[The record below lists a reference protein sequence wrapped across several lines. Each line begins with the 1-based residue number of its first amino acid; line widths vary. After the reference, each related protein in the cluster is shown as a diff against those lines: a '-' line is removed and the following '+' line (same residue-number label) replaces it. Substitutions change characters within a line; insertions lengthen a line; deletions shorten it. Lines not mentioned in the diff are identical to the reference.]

1 MANWKKVIVSGSA
14 AELASLQLD
23 TALPVAQGG
32 IGASSLTD
40 KAVLISQDS
49 GTDAVG
55 SLALTSNGS
64 LIIGGTSG
72 PAVEAA
78 SDLAGSGLAATT
90 GDGTLALSVGG
101 GTGIDVAADAISVD
115 VSDFM
120 TNGSNNRIVTAT
132 GTDAMN
138 AEANLTF
145 DGSGLSVTGHVTASG
160 NVSGSTTSTGSFGE
174 LHIDDKIGLGTAD
187 PDTELYIKGGAT
199 SGAITAT
206 TGTNKGILHIDGGVA
221 NNSKYMITFGN
232 QSTAT
237 TSSPIG
243 VMGVHNNHSA
253 GAGLFFG
260 LSTSYNAGIN
270 RIPLAIEASSA
281 DGLMTLND
289 SGVTVAGSI
298 ISTTG
303 NISGSAAST
312 GSFGLLQG
320 DGREI
325 TNLPVTALNNATA
338 NELVTVGAT
347 TTELDAETLLTWN
360 GSVLAVGTAS
370 PSIVGGIH
378 VKNPGSQ
385 NTMAVFESADPYV
398 SLQLKDNQGGG
409 LFEFHGSDD
418 AFNFYGSSGGKLN
431 LTVSE
436 TKVSGSAK
444 STGSFGFITGS
455 KIQGTFLGDGNALDL
470 SSNSTIGSNIFSTVA
485 VSGQSNIVA
494 DSNSDTL
501 TLAESA
507 GIGITTNAGNDTV
520 TFALDSA
527 QTAIQTIFNTGLIV
541 GRASGD
547 TTIDFTA
554 DDVIVFDAGASEKM
568 RVDTSGVDITGVLT
582 VSSNATIQGDL
593 VVNGSTTTL
602 STTNLA
608 VGDQFIFAA
617 TGSAGSNVDAG
628 LVVQSGSAANT
639 GSAFYHDIDSQRWA
653 VAKTV
658 ASNAVAVTPNQFV
671 GTITLN
677 SNPPSDSD
685 GEYGVG
691 EMWIET
697 DTQDIFI
704 RTG

>member
-90 GDGTLALSVGG
+90 GDGTLALSIGA

-160 NVSGSTTSTGSFGE
+160 NMSGSASSTGSFG
-174 LHIDDKIGLGTAD
+174 
-187 PDTELYIKGGAT
+187 
-199 SGAITAT
+199 
-206 TGTNKGILHIDGGVA
+206 
-221 NNSKYMITFGN
+221 
-232 QSTAT
+232 
-237 TSSPIG
+237 
-243 VMGVHNNHSA
+243 
-253 GAGLFFG
+253 
-260 LSTSYNAGIN
+260 
-270 RIPLAIEASSA
+270 R
-281 DGLMTLND
+281 
-289 SGVTVAGSI
+289 
-298 ISTTG
+298 
-303 NISGSAAST
+303 
-312 GSFGLLQG
+312 LQ
-320 DGREI
+320 
-325 TNLPVTALNNATA
+325 
-338 NELVTVGAT
+338 TVGASEIGGNLT
-347 TTELDAETLLTWN
+347 QKGATFLLETSGTPTVKSLSNNPLVLDQRIPT
-360 GSVLAVGTAS
+360 
-370 PSIVGGIH
+370 
-378 VKNPGSQ
+378 NPGQ
-385 NTMAVFESADPYV
+385 VYN
-398 SLQLKDNQGGG
+398 QLR
-409 LFEFHGSDD
+409 
-418 AFNFYGSSGGKLN
+418 FNSSGGVELRQFSTIVKLSN
-431 LTVSE
+431 SAGSANYWKFEQNTLSSPDGVGN
-436 TKVSGSAK
+436 VSGSAT

-501 TLAESA
+501 TLAEST
-507 GIGITTNAGNDTV
+507 GLGITTNAGNDTV

-527 QTAIQTIFNTGLIV
+527 QTTIQTIFNTGLIV

-568 RVDTSGVDITGVLT
+568 RVDTSGVDITGALT
-582 VSSNATIQGDL
+582 VSTNATIQGDL

-639 GSAFYHDIDSQRWA
+639 GSAFYHDINSQRWA

>member
-32 IGASSLTD
+32 IGATSLTD

-55 SLALTSNGS
+55 SLALSSNGS

-90 GDGTLALSVGG
+90 GDGTLALSIGA

-132 GTDAMN
+132 GADAMN

-145 DGSGLSVTGHVTASG
+145 DGSGLSVTGHVSASGNMSGSASSTGSFGRLQTAGASEIGGNLTQKGGTFLIESSNIPTIKSLSGHPLVIDQRNPVAPTAIYNQLRFNSSFGAELRQFSTTLKLSNSTGNANYWKFEQNTLSTPDGVG
-160 NVSGSTTSTGSFGE
+160 NVSGS
-174 LHIDDKIGLGTAD
+174 
-187 PDTELYIKGGAT
+187 AT
-199 SGAITAT
+199 
-206 TGTNKGILHIDGGVA
+206 
-221 NNSKYMITFGN
+221 
-232 QSTAT
+232 
-237 TSSPIG
+237 
-243 VMGVHNNHSA
+243 
-253 GAGLFFG
+253 
-260 LSTSYNAGIN
+260 
-270 RIPLAIEASSA
+270 
-281 DGLMTLND
+281 
-289 SGVTVAGSI
+289 
-298 ISTTG
+298 
-303 NISGSAAST
+303 
-312 GSFGLLQG
+312 
-320 DGREI
+320 
-325 TNLPVTALNNATA
+325 
-338 NELVTVGAT
+338 
-347 TTELDAETLLTWN
+347 
-360 GSVLAVGTAS
+360 
-370 PSIVGGIH
+370 
-378 VKNPGSQ
+378 
-385 NTMAVFESADPYV
+385 
-398 SLQLKDNQGGG
+398 
-409 LFEFHGSDD
+409 
-418 AFNFYGSSGGKLN
+418 
-431 LTVSE
+431 
-436 TKVSGSAK
+436 

-501 TLAESA
+501 TLAEST
-507 GIGITTNAGNDTV
+507 GLGITTNAGNDTV

-527 QTAIQTIFNTGLIV
+527 QTTIQTIFNTGLIV

-568 RVDTSGVDITGVLT
+568 RVDTSGVDITGALT
-582 VSSNATIQGDL
+582 VSTNATIQGDL

-639 GSAFYHDIDSQRWA
+639 GSAFYHDINSQRWA

>member
-90 GDGTLALSVGG
+90 GDGTLALSIGA

-132 GTDAMN
+132 GADAMN

-160 NVSGSTTSTGSFGE
+160 NVSGSATSTATFGNYGGNISGSSTSTGSFGSLKISDAHQGDLLIQGDATTAKLKIRPSANTGESE
-174 LHIDDKIGLGTAD
+174 LHFSRFNRDNAGFIEYAHTAD
-187 PDTELYIKGGAT
+187 KMNFYAAGPAIRFSLDS
-199 SGAITAT
+199 SGANINQALSVGTSIT
-206 TGTNKGILHIDGGVA
+206 TG
-221 NNSKYMITFGN
+221 GN
-232 QSTAT
+232 
-237 TSSPIG
+237 
-243 VMGVHNNHSA
+243 
-253 GAGLFFG
+253 
-260 LSTSYNAGIN
+260 
-270 RIPLAIEASSA
+270 
-281 DGLMTLND
+281 
-289 SGVTVAGSI
+289 
-298 ISTTG
+298 
-303 NISGSAAST
+303 
-312 GSFGLLQG
+312 
-320 DGREI
+320 
-325 TNLPVTALNNATA
+325 
-338 NELVTVGAT
+338 
-347 TTELDAETLLTWN
+347 
-360 GSVLAVGTAS
+360 
-370 PSIVGGIH
+370 
-378 VKNPGSQ
+378 
-385 NTMAVFESADPYV
+385 
-398 SLQLKDNQGGG
+398 
-409 LFEFHGSDD
+409 
-418 AFNFYGSSGGKLN
+418 
-431 LTVSE
+431 
-436 TKVSGSAK
+436 VSGSAT

-485 VSGQSNIVA
+485 VAGQSNIVA

-507 GIGITTNAGNDTV
+507 GLAITTNAGNDTV
-520 TFALDSA
+520 TFAVESA

-547 TTIDFTA
+547 TTIDFTG

-568 RVDTSGVDITGVLT
+568 RVDTSGVDITGALT
-582 VSSNATIQGDL
+582 VSTNATIQGDL

-602 STTNLA
+602 STSNLA

-639 GSAFYHDIDSQRWA
+639 GSAFYHDINSQRWA

>member
-90 GDGTLALSVGG
+90 GDGTLALSIGA

-160 NVSGSTTSTGSFGE
+160 NMSGSASSTGSFGRLQTAGASE
-174 LHIDDKIGLGTAD
+174 IGGNLTQ
-187 PDTELYIKGGAT
+187 KGAT
-199 SGAITAT
+199 FLLETSGTPT
-206 TGTNKGILHIDGGVA
+206 VKSLS
-221 NNSKYMITFGN
+221 NNPLVLD
-232 QSTAT
+232 Q
-237 TSSPIG
+237 
-243 VMGVHNNHSA
+243 
-253 GAGLFFG
+253 
-260 LSTSYNAGIN
+260 
-270 RIPLAIEASSA
+270 RIP
-281 DGLMTLND
+281 T
-289 SGVTVAGSI
+289 
-298 ISTTG
+298 
-303 NISGSAAST
+303 
-312 GSFGLLQG
+312 
-320 DGREI
+320 
-325 TNLPVTALNNATA
+325 
-338 NELVTVGAT
+338 
-347 TTELDAETLLTWN
+347 
-360 GSVLAVGTAS
+360 
-370 PSIVGGIH
+370 
-378 VKNPGSQ
+378 NPGQ
-385 NTMAVFESADPYV
+385 VYN
-398 SLQLKDNQGGG
+398 QLR
-409 LFEFHGSDD
+409 
-418 AFNFYGSSGGKLN
+418 FNSSGGVELRQFSTIVKLSN
-431 LTVSE
+431 SAGSANYWKFEQNTLSSPDGVGN
-436 TKVSGSAK
+436 VSGSAT

-485 VSGQSNIVA
+485 VAGQSNIVA

-501 TLAESA
+501 TLAEST
-507 GIGITTNAGNDTV
+507 GLGITTNAGNDTV

-527 QTAIQTIFNTGLIV
+527 QTTIQTIFNTGLIV

-568 RVDTSGVDITGVLT
+568 RVDTSGVDITGALT
-582 VSSNATIQGDL
+582 VSTNATIQGDL

-639 GSAFYHDIDSQRWA
+639 GSAFYHDINSQRWA

>member
-32 IGASSLTD
+32 IGATSLTD

-90 GDGTLALSVGG
+90 GDGTLALSIGA

-160 NVSGSTTSTGSFGE
+160 NMSGSASSTGSFGRLQTAGASE
-174 LHIDDKIGLGTAD
+174 IGGNLTQ
-187 PDTELYIKGGAT
+187 KGAT
-199 SGAITAT
+199 FLLETSGTPT
-206 TGTNKGILHIDGGVA
+206 VKSLS
-221 NNSKYMITFGN
+221 NNPLVLD
-232 QSTAT
+232 Q
-237 TSSPIG
+237 
-243 VMGVHNNHSA
+243 
-253 GAGLFFG
+253 
-260 LSTSYNAGIN
+260 
-270 RIPLAIEASSA
+270 RIP
-281 DGLMTLND
+281 T
-289 SGVTVAGSI
+289 
-298 ISTTG
+298 
-303 NISGSAAST
+303 
-312 GSFGLLQG
+312 
-320 DGREI
+320 
-325 TNLPVTALNNATA
+325 
-338 NELVTVGAT
+338 
-347 TTELDAETLLTWN
+347 
-360 GSVLAVGTAS
+360 
-370 PSIVGGIH
+370 
-378 VKNPGSQ
+378 NPGQ
-385 NTMAVFESADPYV
+385 VYN
-398 SLQLKDNQGGG
+398 QLR
-409 LFEFHGSDD
+409 
-418 AFNFYGSSGGKLN
+418 FNSSGGVELRQ
-431 LTVSE
+431 
-436 TKVSGSAK
+436 
-444 STGSFGFITGS
+444 F
-455 KIQGTFLGDGNALDL
+455 
-470 SSNSTIGSNIFSTVA
+470 STIGSNIFSTVA
-485 VSGQSNIVA
+485 VAGQSNIVA
-494 DSNSDTL
+494 DSKSDTL
-501 TLAESA
+501 TLAEST
-507 GIGITTNAGNDTV
+507 GLGITTNAGNDTV

-527 QTAIQTIFNTGLIV
+527 QTTIQTIFNTGLIV

-568 RVDTSGVDITGVLT
+568 RVDTSGVDITGALT
-582 VSSNATIQGDL
+582 VSTNATIQGDL

-639 GSAFYHDIDSQRWA
+639 GSAFYHDINSQRWA

>member
-90 GDGTLALSVGG
+90 GDGTLALSIGA

-120 TNGSNNRIVTAT
+120 ANGSNNRIVTAT
-132 GTDAMN
+132 GADAMN

-160 NVSGSTTSTGSFGE
+160 NVSGSLTSTATFGNYGGNISGSSTSTGSFGSLKISDAHQGDLLIQGDATTAKLKIRPSANTGESE
-174 LHIDDKIGLGTAD
+174 LHFSRFNRDNAGFIEYAHTSDKMNFYAAGPAIRFSLD
-187 PDTELYIKGGAT
+187 S
-199 SGAITAT
+199 SGANINQALSVGTSIT
-206 TGTNKGILHIDGGVA
+206 TG
-221 NNSKYMITFGN
+221 GN
-232 QSTAT
+232 
-237 TSSPIG
+237 
-243 VMGVHNNHSA
+243 
-253 GAGLFFG
+253 
-260 LSTSYNAGIN
+260 
-270 RIPLAIEASSA
+270 
-281 DGLMTLND
+281 
-289 SGVTVAGSI
+289 
-298 ISTTG
+298 
-303 NISGSAAST
+303 
-312 GSFGLLQG
+312 
-320 DGREI
+320 
-325 TNLPVTALNNATA
+325 
-338 NELVTVGAT
+338 
-347 TTELDAETLLTWN
+347 
-360 GSVLAVGTAS
+360 
-370 PSIVGGIH
+370 
-378 VKNPGSQ
+378 
-385 NTMAVFESADPYV
+385 
-398 SLQLKDNQGGG
+398 
-409 LFEFHGSDD
+409 
-418 AFNFYGSSGGKLN
+418 
-431 LTVSE
+431 
-436 TKVSGSAK
+436 VSGSAT

-455 KIQGTFLGDGNALDL
+455 KIQGTFLGDGNSLDL

-485 VSGQSNIVA
+485 VAGQSNIVA

-507 GIGITTNAGNDTV
+507 GLAITTNAGNDTV
-520 TFALDSA
+520 TFAVESA

-547 TTIDFTA
+547 TTIDFTG

-568 RVDTSGVDITGVLT
+568 RVDTSGVDITGALT
-582 VSSNATIQGDL
+582 VSTNATIQGDL

-639 GSAFYHDIDSQRWA
+639 GSAFYHDINSQRWA

>member
-64 LIIGGTSG
+64 LIIGGSSG

-120 TNGSNNRIVTAT
+120 TNGSDNRIITAT
-132 GTDAMN
+132 GADAMN

-270 RIPLAIEASSA
+270 RIPLAIEATSA

-325 TNLPVTALNNATA
+325 TNLPVTAINNATA
-338 NELVTVGAT
+338 DRLVTIGST
-347 TTELDAETLLTWN
+347 TTELDGESNLTWN
-360 GSVLAVGTAS
+360 GSVLAVGTSS
-370 PSIVGGIH
+370 PALNQGLH
-378 VKNPGSQ
+378 VKTSFINSV
-385 NTMAVFESADPYV
+385 ARFESGDAGV
-398 SLQLKDNQGGG
+398 SITLKDNVGM
-409 LFEFHGSDD
+409 
-418 AFNFYGSSGGKLN
+418 ANFDYDGSSDTLHIGDASFIPR
-431 LTVSE
+431 LTISA
-436 TKVSGSAK
+436 TKISGSAT

-455 KIQGTFLGDGNALDL
+455 KIQGTFLGDGNSLDL

-501 TLAESA
+501 TLAEST
-507 GIGITTNAGNDTV
+507 GLGITTNAGNDTV

-527 QTAIQTIFNTGLIV
+527 QTTIQTIFNTGLIV

-554 DDVIVFDAGASEKM
+554 DDVIVFDAGSSEKM

-677 SNPPSDSD
+677 SNPPSNSD

>member
-32 IGASSLTD
+32 IGATSLTD

-90 GDGTLALSVGG
+90 GDGTLALSIGA

-160 NVSGSTTSTGSFGE
+160 NMSGSASSTGSFGRLQTAGASE
-174 LHIDDKIGLGTAD
+174 IGGNLTQ
-187 PDTELYIKGGAT
+187 KGAT
-199 SGAITAT
+199 FLLETSGTPT
-206 TGTNKGILHIDGGVA
+206 VKSLS
-221 NNSKYMITFGN
+221 NNPLVLD
-232 QSTAT
+232 Q
-237 TSSPIG
+237 
-243 VMGVHNNHSA
+243 
-253 GAGLFFG
+253 
-260 LSTSYNAGIN
+260 
-270 RIPLAIEASSA
+270 RIP
-281 DGLMTLND
+281 T
-289 SGVTVAGSI
+289 
-298 ISTTG
+298 
-303 NISGSAAST
+303 
-312 GSFGLLQG
+312 
-320 DGREI
+320 
-325 TNLPVTALNNATA
+325 
-338 NELVTVGAT
+338 
-347 TTELDAETLLTWN
+347 
-360 GSVLAVGTAS
+360 
-370 PSIVGGIH
+370 
-378 VKNPGSQ
+378 NPGQ
-385 NTMAVFESADPYV
+385 VYN
-398 SLQLKDNQGGG
+398 QLR
-409 LFEFHGSDD
+409 
-418 AFNFYGSSGGKLN
+418 FNSSGGVELRQFSTIVKLSN
-431 LTVSE
+431 SAGSANYWKFEQNTLSSPDGVGN
-436 TKVSGSAK
+436 VSGSAT

-485 VSGQSNIVA
+485 VAGQSNIVA

-501 TLAESA
+501 TLAEST
-507 GIGITTNAGNDTV
+507 GLGITTNAGNDTV

-527 QTAIQTIFNTGLIV
+527 QTTIQTIFNTGLIV

-568 RVDTSGVDITGVLT
+568 RVDTSGVDITGALT
-582 VSSNATIQGDL
+582 VSTNATIQGDL

-639 GSAFYHDIDSQRWA
+639 GSAFYHDINSQRWA

>member
-90 GDGTLALSVGG
+90 GDGTLALSIGA

-160 NVSGSTTSTGSFGE
+160 NVSGSLTST
-174 LHIDDKIGLGTAD
+174 A
-187 PDTELYIKGGAT
+187 
-199 SGAITAT
+199 
-206 TGTNKGILHIDGGVA
+206 
-221 NNSKYMITFGN
+221 TFGN
-232 QSTAT
+232 Y
-237 TSSPIG
+237 G
-243 VMGVHNNHSA
+243 
-253 GAGLFFG
+253 
-260 LSTSYNAGIN
+260 
-270 RIPLAIEASSA
+270 
-281 DGLMTLND
+281 
-289 SGVTVAGSI
+289 
-298 ISTTG
+298 G
-303 NISGSAAST
+303 NISGSSTST

-325 TNLPVTALNNATA
+325 TNLPVTALNNATE
-338 NELVTVGAT
+338 NELVTIGAT
-347 TTELDAETLLTWN
+347 TTELEAESALTWN
-360 GSVLAVGTAS
+360 GSVLGVGIAS
-370 PSIVGGIH
+370 PALNQGLH
-378 VKNPGSQ
+378 VKTSFINGV
-385 NTMAVFESADPYV
+385 ARFESGDAGV
-398 SLQLKDNQGGG
+398 SIALKDNVSIAN
-409 LFEFHGSDD
+409 LSYD
-418 AFNFYGSSGGKLN
+418 GSSDTFN
-431 LTVSE
+431 IEDASSVSRLAISA
-436 TKVSGSAK
+436 TKISGSAI

-470 SSNSTIGSNIFSTVA
+470 SSNSTIGSNIFSTIA

-501 TLAESA
+501 TLAEST
-507 GIGITTNAGNDTV
+507 GLGITTNAGNDTV

-527 QTAIQTIFNTGLIV
+527 QTTIQTIFNTGLIV

>member
-90 GDGTLALSVGG
+90 GDGTLALSIGA

-132 GTDAMN
+132 GADAMN

-160 NVSGSTTSTGSFGE
+160 NVSGSATSTATFGNYGGNISGSSTSTGSFGSLKISDAHQGDLLIQGDATTAKLKIRPSANTGESE
-174 LHIDDKIGLGTAD
+174 LHFSRFNRDNAGFIEYAHTAD
-187 PDTELYIKGGAT
+187 KMNFYAAGPAIRFSLDS
-199 SGAITAT
+199 SGANINQALSVGTSIT
-206 TGTNKGILHIDGGVA
+206 TG
-221 NNSKYMITFGN
+221 GN
-232 QSTAT
+232 
-237 TSSPIG
+237 
-243 VMGVHNNHSA
+243 
-253 GAGLFFG
+253 
-260 LSTSYNAGIN
+260 
-270 RIPLAIEASSA
+270 
-281 DGLMTLND
+281 
-289 SGVTVAGSI
+289 
-298 ISTTG
+298 
-303 NISGSAAST
+303 
-312 GSFGLLQG
+312 
-320 DGREI
+320 
-325 TNLPVTALNNATA
+325 
-338 NELVTVGAT
+338 
-347 TTELDAETLLTWN
+347 
-360 GSVLAVGTAS
+360 
-370 PSIVGGIH
+370 
-378 VKNPGSQ
+378 
-385 NTMAVFESADPYV
+385 
-398 SLQLKDNQGGG
+398 
-409 LFEFHGSDD
+409 
-418 AFNFYGSSGGKLN
+418 
-431 LTVSE
+431 
-436 TKVSGSAK
+436 VSGSAT

-485 VSGQSNIVA
+485 VAGQSNIVA

-507 GIGITTNAGNDTV
+507 GLAITTNAGNDTV
-520 TFALDSA
+520 TFAVESA

-547 TTIDFTA
+547 TTIDFTG

-568 RVDTSGVDITGVLT
+568 RVDTSGVDITGALT
-582 VSSNATIQGDL
+582 VSTNATIQGDL

-639 GSAFYHDIDSQRWA
+639 GSAFYHDINSQRWA

>member
-90 GDGTLALSVGG
+90 GDGTLALSIGA

-132 GTDAMN
+132 GADAMN

-160 NVSGSTTSTGSFGE
+160 NISGSLSSTGSFGN
-174 LHIDDKIGLGTAD
+174 IFVGGN
-187 PDTELYIKGGAT
+187 IKGKADG
-199 SGAITAT
+199 T
-206 TGTNKGILHIDGGVA
+206 T
-221 NNSKYMITFGN
+221 
-232 QSTAT
+232 Q
-237 TSSPIG
+237 IG
-243 VMGVHNNHSA
+243 DYSA
-253 GAGLFFG
+253 GAIKIIRMVQGGEIHFGDTTTSNFFG
-260 LSTSYNAGIN
+260 ITEGTANSFGDSDTMGIYYRNGLNIYSANNVQRLKVSNTGRLSINTTS
-270 RIPLAIEASSA
+270 
-281 DGLMTLND
+281 T
-289 SGVTVAGSI
+289 AGS
-298 ISTTG
+298 
-303 NISGSAAST
+303 
-312 GSFGLLQG
+312 FLF
-320 DGREI
+320 D
-325 TNLPVTALNNATA
+325 V
-338 NELVTVGAT
+338 
-347 TTELDAETLLTWN
+347 N
-360 GSVLAVGTAS
+360 GTSRF
-370 PSIVGGIH
+370 
-378 VKNPGSQ
+378 Q
-385 NTMAVFESADPYV
+385 NTVEV
-398 SLQLKDNQGGG
+398 T
-409 LFEFHGSDD
+409 
-418 AFNFYGSSGGKLN
+418 SGN
-431 LTVSE
+431 
-436 TKVSGSAK
+436 VSGSIS

-485 VSGQSNIVA
+485 VAGQSNIVA

-501 TLAESA
+501 TLAEST
-507 GIGITTNAGNDTV
+507 GLGITTNAGNDTV

-527 QTAIQTIFNTGLIV
+527 QTTIQTIFNTGLIV

-639 GSAFYHDIDSQRWA
+639 GSAFYHDINSQRWA

>member
-90 GDGTLALSVGG
+90 GDGTLALSIGA
-101 GTGIDVAADAISVD
+101 GTGIDVAADEISVD

-120 TNGSNNRIVTAT
+120 ANGSNNRIVTAT
-132 GTDAMN
+132 GADAMN

-145 DGSGLSVTGHVTASG
+145 DGNGLSVTGHVSASG
-160 NVSGSTTSTGSFGE
+160 NISGSATSTGSFGRLQTLGASE
-174 LHIDDKIGLGTAD
+174 IGGNLTQ
-187 PDTELYIKGGAT
+187 KGGTFLIESSDVPTVKSLSAQALVIDQRIPTNPGQVYNQLRFASSGGVELRQFSTIVKLSNSAGSANYWKFEQNTLSSPDGVGNVSGSAT
-199 SGAITAT
+199 STA
-206 TGTNKGILHIDGGVA
+206 
-221 NNSKYMITFGN
+221 TFGN
-232 QSTAT
+232 YGGNVSG
-237 TSSPIG
+237 S
-243 VMGVHNNHSA
+243 
-253 GAGLFFG
+253 
-260 LSTSYNAGIN
+260 STSTGSFGSLKISDAHQGDLLIQGDSTTAKLKIRPNANTGDSELHFSRYNRDNAGFIEYGHTADRMSFYAAGPAQRLSLDSTGATIN
-270 RIPLAIEASSA
+270 QALSVGTSI
-281 DGLMTLND
+281 T
-289 SGVTVAGSI
+289 AG
-298 ISTTG
+298 G
-303 NISGSAAST
+303 NISGSATST
-312 GSFGLLQG
+312 GSFGRIETAG
-320 DGREI
+320 DVAI
-325 TNLPVTALNNATA
+325 
-338 NELVTVGAT
+338 
-347 TTELDAETLLTWN
+347 DN
-360 GSVLAVGTAS
+360 G
-370 PSIVGGIH
+370 
-378 VKNPGSQ
+378 N
-385 NTMAVFESADPYV
+385 
-398 SLQLKDNQGGG
+398 
-409 LFEFHGSDD
+409 
-418 AFNFYGSSGGKLN
+418 
-431 LTVSE
+431 
-436 TKVSGSAK
+436 VSGSAT

-455 KIQGTFLGDGNALDL
+455 KIQGTFLGDGNSLDL

-501 TLAESA
+501 TLAEST
-507 GIGITTNAGNDTV
+507 GLGITTNAGSDTV

-527 QTAIQTIFNTGLIV
+527 QTTIQTLFNTSLVV

-671 GTITLN
+671 TTVTLN
-677 SNPPSDSD
+677 SNPPSDSN

-691 EMWIET
+691 EMWVET

>member
-90 GDGTLALSVGG
+90 GDGTLALSIGA

-160 NVSGSTTSTGSFGE
+160 NISGSLSSTGSFGNVFVGGNIKGNAAGTTQIGDYGGGGAGAIKIIRMVQGGE
-174 LHIDDKIGLGTAD
+174 LHFGDTTNSNFFGITEGTANSFGD
-187 PDTELYIKGGAT
+187 SDTMGIYYRNGLNIYSANNAQRLKVSNTGRLSINTTSTDGSFLFDVNGTSRFQNTLEVT
-199 SGAITAT
+199 SG
-206 TGTNKGILHIDGGVA
+206 N
-221 NNSKYMITFGN
+221 
-232 QSTAT
+232 
-237 TSSPIG
+237 
-243 VMGVHNNHSA
+243 
-253 GAGLFFG
+253 
-260 LSTSYNAGIN
+260 
-270 RIPLAIEASSA
+270 
-281 DGLMTLND
+281 
-289 SGVTVAGSI
+289 
-298 ISTTG
+298 
-303 NISGSAAST
+303 
-312 GSFGLLQG
+312 
-320 DGREI
+320 
-325 TNLPVTALNNATA
+325 
-338 NELVTVGAT
+338 
-347 TTELDAETLLTWN
+347 
-360 GSVLAVGTAS
+360 
-370 PSIVGGIH
+370 
-378 VKNPGSQ
+378 
-385 NTMAVFESADPYV
+385 
-398 SLQLKDNQGGG
+398 
-409 LFEFHGSDD
+409 
-418 AFNFYGSSGGKLN
+418 
-431 LTVSE
+431 
-436 TKVSGSAK
+436 VSGSIS

-485 VSGQSNIVA
+485 VAGQSNIVA

-507 GIGITTNAGNDTV
+507 GLGITTNAGNDTV

-547 TTIDFTA
+547 TTIDFTG

-568 RVDTSGVDITGVLT
+568 RVDSSGVDITGVLT

-639 GSAFYHDIDSQRWA
+639 GSAFYHDINSQRWA

>member
-90 GDGTLALSVGG
+90 GDGTLALSIGA

-160 NVSGSTTSTGSFGE
+160 NMSGSASSTGSFGRLQTAGASE
-174 LHIDDKIGLGTAD
+174 IGGNLTQ
-187 PDTELYIKGGAT
+187 KGAT
-199 SGAITAT
+199 FLIETSGTPTIQSLSGNPLVLDQRIPGNPGQIYNQLRFNSSLGVELRQFSTLLKLSNS
-206 TGTNKGILHIDGGVA
+206 TGNA
-221 NNSKYMITFGN
+221 NYWKFEQNT
-232 QSTAT
+232 
-237 TSSPIG
+237 
-243 VMGVHNNHSA
+243 
-253 GAGLFFG
+253 
-260 LSTSYNAGIN
+260 LST
-270 RIPLAIEASSA
+270 P
-281 DGLMTLND
+281 DG
-289 SGVTVAGSI
+289 V
-298 ISTTG
+298 G
-303 NISGSAAST
+303 N
-312 GSFGLLQG
+312 
-320 DGREI
+320 
-325 TNLPVTALNNATA
+325 
-338 NELVTVGAT
+338 
-347 TTELDAETLLTWN
+347 
-360 GSVLAVGTAS
+360 
-370 PSIVGGIH
+370 
-378 VKNPGSQ
+378 
-385 NTMAVFESADPYV
+385 
-398 SLQLKDNQGGG
+398 
-409 LFEFHGSDD
+409 
-418 AFNFYGSSGGKLN
+418 
-431 LTVSE
+431 
-436 TKVSGSAK
+436 VSGSAT

-501 TLAESA
+501 TLAEST
-507 GIGITTNAGNDTV
+507 GLGITTNAGNDTV

-527 QTAIQTIFNTGLIV
+527 QTTIQTIFNTGLIV

-568 RVDTSGVDITGVLT
+568 RVDTSGVDITGALT
-582 VSSNATIQGDL
+582 VSTNATIQGDL

-617 TGSAGSNVDAG
+617 TGSAGSNVDA
-628 LVVQSGSAANT
+628 
-639 GSAFYHDIDSQRWA
+639 
-653 VAKTV
+653 
-658 ASNAVAVTPNQFV
+658 
-671 GTITLN
+671 
-677 SNPPSDSD
+677 
-685 GEYGVG
+685 
-691 EMWIET
+691 
-697 DTQDIFI
+697 
-704 RTG
+704 

>member
-90 GDGTLALSVGG
+90 GDGTLALSIGA

-160 NVSGSTTSTGSFGE
+160 NVSGSATSTATFGNYGGNISGSSTSTGSFGSLKISDAHQGDLLIQGDATTAKLKIRPSANTGESE
-174 LHIDDKIGLGTAD
+174 LHFSRFNRDNAGFIEYAHTAD
-187 PDTELYIKGGAT
+187 KMNFYAAGPAIRFSLDS
-199 SGAITAT
+199 SGANINQALSVGTSIT
-206 TGTNKGILHIDGGVA
+206 TG
-221 NNSKYMITFGN
+221 GN
-232 QSTAT
+232 
-237 TSSPIG
+237 
-243 VMGVHNNHSA
+243 
-253 GAGLFFG
+253 
-260 LSTSYNAGIN
+260 
-270 RIPLAIEASSA
+270 
-281 DGLMTLND
+281 
-289 SGVTVAGSI
+289 
-298 ISTTG
+298 
-303 NISGSAAST
+303 
-312 GSFGLLQG
+312 
-320 DGREI
+320 
-325 TNLPVTALNNATA
+325 
-338 NELVTVGAT
+338 
-347 TTELDAETLLTWN
+347 
-360 GSVLAVGTAS
+360 
-370 PSIVGGIH
+370 
-378 VKNPGSQ
+378 
-385 NTMAVFESADPYV
+385 
-398 SLQLKDNQGGG
+398 
-409 LFEFHGSDD
+409 
-418 AFNFYGSSGGKLN
+418 
-431 LTVSE
+431 
-436 TKVSGSAK
+436 VSGSAT

-485 VSGQSNIVA
+485 VAGQSNIVA

-501 TLAESA
+501 TLAEST
-507 GIGITTNAGNDTV
+507 GLGITTNAGNDTV

-527 QTAIQTIFNTGLIV
+527 QTTIQTIFNTGLIV

-568 RVDTSGVDITGVLT
+568 RVDTSGVDITGALT
-582 VSSNATIQGDL
+582 VSTNATIQGDL

-639 GSAFYHDIDSQRWA
+639 GSAFYHDINSQRWA

-677 SNPPSDSD
+677 PNPPSDSD

>member
-90 GDGTLALSVGG
+90 GDGTLALSIGA

-160 NVSGSTTSTGSFGE
+160 NMSGSASSTGSFG
-174 LHIDDKIGLGTAD
+174 
-187 PDTELYIKGGAT
+187 
-199 SGAITAT
+199 
-206 TGTNKGILHIDGGVA
+206 
-221 NNSKYMITFGN
+221 
-232 QSTAT
+232 
-237 TSSPIG
+237 
-243 VMGVHNNHSA
+243 
-253 GAGLFFG
+253 
-260 LSTSYNAGIN
+260 
-270 RIPLAIEASSA
+270 R
-281 DGLMTLND
+281 
-289 SGVTVAGSI
+289 
-298 ISTTG
+298 
-303 NISGSAAST
+303 
-312 GSFGLLQG
+312 LQ
-320 DGREI
+320 
-325 TNLPVTALNNATA
+325 
-338 NELVTVGAT
+338 TVGASEIGGNLT
-347 TTELDAETLLTWN
+347 QKGATFLLETSGTPTVKSLSNNPLVLDQRIPT
-360 GSVLAVGTAS
+360 
-370 PSIVGGIH
+370 
-378 VKNPGSQ
+378 NPGQ
-385 NTMAVFESADPYV
+385 VYN
-398 SLQLKDNQGGG
+398 QLR
-409 LFEFHGSDD
+409 
-418 AFNFYGSSGGKLN
+418 FNSSGGVELRQFSTIVKLSN
-431 LTVSE
+431 SAGSANYWKFEQNTLSSPDGVGN
-436 TKVSGSAK
+436 VSGSAT

-455 KIQGTFLGDGNALDL
+455 RIQGTFLGDGNSLDL

-485 VSGQSNIVA
+485 VAGQSNIVA

-501 TLAESA
+501 TLAEST
-507 GIGITTNAGNDTV
+507 GLGITTNAGNDTV

-527 QTAIQTIFNTGLIV
+527 QTTIQTIFNTGLIV

-568 RVDTSGVDITGVLT
+568 RVDTSGVDITGALT
-582 VSSNATIQGDL
+582 VSTNATIQGDL

-639 GSAFYHDIDSQRWA
+639 GSAFYHDINSQRWA